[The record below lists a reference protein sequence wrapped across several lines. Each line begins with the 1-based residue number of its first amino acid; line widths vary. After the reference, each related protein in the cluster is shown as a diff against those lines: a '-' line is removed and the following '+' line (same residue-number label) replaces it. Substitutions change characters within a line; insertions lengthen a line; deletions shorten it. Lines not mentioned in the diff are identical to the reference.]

1 MGRIFG
7 ILTPPWVS
15 ASATVG
21 IVTSAPAAKGTP
33 RGTVY
38 SDALGSR
45 DVEQI
50 KTRVD
55 QGAKSRRPHQTWSWS
70 ASQQGEKFKVTY
82 LGTLQLHFAFSLR
95 KIRKSHCCCRE
106 V

>member
-45 DVEQI
+45 DVEQTRVSRVPNRGGLI
-50 KTRVD
+50 KT
-55 QGAKSRRPHQTWSWS
+55 
-70 ASQQGEKFKVTY
+70 
-82 LGTLQLHFAFSLR
+82 
-95 KIRKSHCCCRE
+95 
-106 V
+106 